1 MSAKRTARSPMEKGS
16 GMTATLQE
24 TSGLN
29 DRLARHFLRRLRREA
44 GHRAVAAAVEAG
56 FLREEYVDSGGR
68 VLQVFHRGE
77 DLPETATGR
86 QVASMLARRRRRLTD
101 ESSHPV
107 FGNGDLFVEDD
118 GPQPSP
124 SASATKDAVE
134 PASRGGPASVTEIVR
149 AVREAAEPPKAS
161 EVACLLLVAQA
172 LGNARHAEH
181 QALDI
186 LRQQQ
191 PIIAIHCGTRHFE
204 RCFLDLL
211 GRGLILPGEVS
222 RCNGYDLDRRRDFYF
237 PNMPA
242 AKWQIVCFAGK
253 DRDRD
258 DDHWR
263 VAQAAQGPHP
273 ILVVSE
279 RDQRGPA
286 RLVAAAQLRLDC
298 GDLNAE
304 IVKRTIEVV
313 LGAPPTEELNDIDF
327 GRLDLADLSIA
338 IRPGTAP
345 SSAIATLRV
354 LAADPDGDP
363 PDDGETEPSSKS
375 KDSSS
380 AGSGSSSSGWRGKD
394 HVSGSEIV
402 QPKDISSADRDRF
415 IERIETFSGCDEARD
430 WALCLKEDLLLWQAG
445 ELHWE
450 EMSTKLLL
458 SGPPGTGKTLFARS
472 LCNTLQIPMFTTSVA
487 TWLEP
492 SHLGDVIKRIKQAF
506 AEALAHRPA
515 ILFID
520 EIDGIGRRTDF
531 TRDYADYWNAL
542 VNCLLELLD
551 GAARTT
557 GVIVIGATNHSATID
572 PALLR
577 SGRLSPHMKISPP
590 DVTAR
595 MGILRHHLGGDLAI
609 IIATAPKPAA
619 LASEDELRS
628 FLHTL
633 PDAVLRDL
641 AENGIEHLARKG
653 TP

>member
-1 MSAKRTARSPMEKGS
+1 
-16 GMTATLQE
+16 MTATSQE

-29 DRLARHFLRRLRREA
+29 DRLARHFVRRLRREA
-44 GHRAVAAAVEAG
+44 ERRAVSAAVEAG
-56 FLREEYVDSGGR
+56 FLREEFVDSGGR

-77 DLPETATGR
+77 ALPDTATGK
-86 QVASMLARRRRRLTD
+86 QVAAILTRQRRRLVG

-107 FGNGDLFVEDD
+107 LGNGDQFVEDN
-118 GPQPSP
+118 GSRPSS
-124 SASATKDAVE
+124 SASATKNAVGS
-134 PASRGGPASVTEIVR
+134 ASPGSPVSATEIVW
-149 AVREAAEPPKAS
+149 AVREAAEPPRTS

-172 LGNARHAEH
+172 VATGKHAER
-181 QALDI
+181 QLLGV

-191 PIIAIHCGTRHFE
+191 PIVAVHCRTRHFE
-204 RCFLDLL
+204 TCFLDLL
-211 GRGLILPGEVS
+211 GRGLILPGEVT
-222 RCNGYDLDRRRDFYF
+222 RCNGYDIDRRRSFYF

-242 AKWQIVCFAGK
+242 AKWQVVCFAGK
-253 DRDRD
+253 DRDID
-258 DDHWR
+258 GEGWR
-263 VAQAAQGPHP
+263 VGQAAQASYP

-279 RDQRGPA
+279 RDRQVPA
-286 RLVAAAQLRLDC
+286 RLAAAAQLKLDC
-298 GDLNAE
+298 GTLNAE

-313 LGAPPTEELNDIDF
+313 LGEQPTEDVDDIDF
-327 GRLDLADLSIA
+327 GKLDLADLSIA
-338 IRPGTAP
+338 IRPGATP
-345 SSAIATLRV
+345 SSAAATLRI
-354 LAADPDGDP
+354 LAADPEGEPLDDNESGDSAKSR
-363 PDDGETEPSSKS
+363 DSNSTSS
-375 KDSSS
+375 
-380 AGSGSSSSGWRGKD
+380 GSGSSGRRGKD

-402 QPKDISSADRDRF
+402 QPKDISGTNSDRF

-430 WALCLKEDLLLWQAG
+430 WALSLKEDLPLWQAG

-472 LCNTLQIPMFTTSVA
+472 LCNSLQIPMFTTSIA

-492 SHLGDVIKRIKQAF
+492 GYLGDAVKRIKRSF
-506 AEALAHRPA
+506 SEAAAHHPA

-542 VNCLLELLD
+542 VNCMLELLD
-551 GAARTT
+551 GAAKTT
-557 GVIVIGATNHSATID
+557 GVIVVGATNHPVIID

-595 MGILRHHLGGDLAI
+595 IGILRHHLCGDLDS
-609 IIATAPKPAA
+609 IIASAPKPTA
-619 LASEDELRS
+619 LASEDELRD

-633 PDAVLRDL
+633 PDSVLRDL
-641 AENGIEHLARKG
+641 AANGIEDIARRG
-653 TP
+653 TA

>member
-1 MSAKRTARSPMEKGS
+1 
-16 GMTATLQE
+16 MTATSQE

-29 DRLARHFLRRLRREA
+29 DRLARHFVRRLRREA
-44 GHRAVAAAVEAG
+44 ERRAVDATVEAG
-56 FLREEYVDSGGR
+56 FLREEFVDSGGR

-77 DLPETATGR
+77 ALPDTATGK
-86 QVASMLARRRRRLTD
+86 QVAAILTRQRRRLVG

-107 FGNGDLFVEDD
+107 LGNGDQFVEDN
-118 GPQPSP
+118 GSRPSS
-124 SASATKDAVE
+124 SASATKNAVGS
-134 PASRGGPASVTEIVR
+134 ASPGSPVSATEIVW
-149 AVREAAEPPKAS
+149 AVREAAEPPRTS

-172 LGNARHAEH
+172 VATGKHAER
-181 QALDI
+181 QLLGV

-191 PIIAIHCGTRHFE
+191 PIVAVHCRTRHFE
-204 RCFLDLL
+204 TCFLDLL
-211 GRGLILPGEVS
+211 GRGLILPGEVT
-222 RCNGYDLDRRRDFYF
+222 RCNGYDIDRRRSFYF

-253 DRDRD
+253 DRDID
-258 DDHWR
+258 GEGWR
-263 VAQAAQGPHP
+263 VGQAAQASYP

-279 RDQRGPA
+279 RERQVPA
-286 RLVAAAQLRLDC
+286 KLAAAAQLRLDC
-298 GDLNAE
+298 GGLNAE
-304 IVKRTIEVV
+304 IVKRTIEAV
-313 LGAPPTEELNDIDF
+313 LGDLAAEELDDIDF
-327 GRLDLADLSIA
+327 DKLDLADLSIA
-338 IRPGTAP
+338 IRPGATP
-345 SSAIATLRV
+345 SSAAATLRI

-363 PDDGETEPSSKS
+363 PDDNETGDSAKSRDSTSTSS
-375 KDSSS
+375 
-380 AGSGSSSSGWRGKD
+380 GSGSSGRRGKD

-402 QPKDISSADRDRF
+402 QPKDISGADSDRF

-430 WALCLKEDLLLWQAG
+430 WALCLKEDLPLWQAG

-472 LCNTLQIPMFTTSVA
+472 LCSSLQIPMFSTSMA

-492 SHLGDVIKRIKQAF
+492 SHLGDVVRRIKRAF
-506 AEALAHRPA
+506 AEALAHHPA

-557 GVIVIGATNHSATID
+557 GVIVVGATNHPAIID

-577 SGRLSPHMKISPP
+577 SGRLSPHLTISPP
-590 DVTAR
+590 DVAAR
-595 MGILRHHLGGDLAI
+595 MGILRHHLGDDLDS
-609 IIATAPKPAA
+609 IIATAPKPTA
-619 LASEDELRS
+619 LQSEDELRS
-628 FLHTL
+628 FLNTL

-641 AENGIEHLARKG
+641 AGKGIEDIAWKG